1 MPLLPEPLERL
12 AAELG
17 RLPGVGPKTAQR
29 LALHLV
35 GWSSDASRRLE
46 QAIVDVRQ
54 GVGRCVTCGFIAPA
68 GELCALCR
76 QAGRDD
82 GLVCV
87 VAGVT
92 DVLAIE
98 RSGGFRGRYHVLG
111 GTLSPIDGVGPE
123 ALNLDRLLD
132 RVRQGGVREVIVAT
146 DADVEGEA
154 TAAYLAERLA
164 ELGVPLTRPAHGLPV
179 GGELAY
185 ADERTVAHA
194 ISGRL
199 PV

>member
-1 MPLLPEPLERL
+1 MPLLPEPLDRL
-12 AAELG
+12 AAEFA

-29 LALHLV
+29 FALQVV
-35 GWSSDASRRLE
+35 GWSVDASRGLE
-46 QAIVDVRQ
+46 RALADVRD
-54 GVGRCVTCGFIAPA
+54 GVGRCPTCGFIAPT
-68 GELCALCR
+68 GELCAVCR
-76 QAGRDD
+76 QSGRDT

-87 VAGVT
+87 VAGPT

-98 RSGGFRGRYHVLG
+98 RSGGYRGLYHVLG

-123 ALNLDRLLD
+123 ALNLDRLEA
-132 RVRQGGVREVIVAT
+132 RVRESGVREVIVAT

-154 TAAYLAERLA
+154 TAAYLAERLQPT
-164 ELGVPLTRPAHGLPV
+164 GVSLTRPAHGLPV

-185 ADERTVAHA
+185 ADERTVAQA
-194 ISGRL
+194 LTGRL